1 MTASTVRP
9 VELTGRIVR
18 PSDTDYQAAC
28 AGWNLLFA
36 HEPMV
41 IVFAREAQDV
51 VNAITWARQNKVMLR
66 VRSGGHCL
74 EGWSSVDNG
83 IVIDVSEMKSV
94 AIDMA
99 SKTATVGA
107 GLNQMEA
114 VTELGKA
121 NLAAPTGTEGS
132 VGLVGATL
140 GGGFGLQ
147 TRNFGMACDNLMAAE
162 VVVAFKPWGRCDHRR
177 AGYRSQVLPSRSDTY
192 RQRPR

>member
-1 MTASTVRP
+1 MTASTVRH
-9 VELTGRIVR
+9 VELTGRIVG
-18 PSDTDYQAAC
+18 PSDTDYQVAC

-36 HEPMV
+36 HEPMA
-41 IVFAREAQDV
+41 IVFAREVQDV

-107 GLNQMEA
+107 GLNQMKA
-114 VTELGKA
+114 VTELGKDD
-121 NLAAPTGTEGS
+121 LAAPTGTEGS
-132 VGLVGATL
+132 VGLVCATL
-140 GGGFGLQ
+140 GGGFGLL

-162 VVVAFKPWGRCDHRR
+162 VVVAFKAWGRCDHRR
-177 AGYRSQVLPSRSDTY
+177 AGYRSLRTSEP
-192 RQRPR
+192 